1 MAKKPKTIKIPK
13 EEMDTLND
21 IRGEYSSIQL
31 RLGEIELKR
40 ISLEKSLNE
49 LDELRVM
56 TESNYINST
65 QIGIEHNKT
74 KHPPAKLSFL
84 ITLSNGRLYIT

>member
-56 TESNYINST
+56 TESNYIKNT
-65 QIGIEHNKT
+65 ERE
-74 KHPPAKLSFL
+74 A
-84 ITLSNGRLYIT
+84 

>member
-31 RLGEIELKR
+31 RLGEIEL
-40 ISLEKSLNE
+40 
-49 LDELRVM
+49 LR
-56 TESNYINST
+56 T
-65 QIGIEHNKT
+65 QKERHNLLTHFQKNMDL
-74 KHPPAKLSFL
+74 A
-84 ITLSNGRLYIT
+84 I